1 MHPLRSI
8 LPLALFTAVGLLAT
22 DLYLPAVPS
31 LPQQLGG
38 SIESAQATLA
48 AFSAALAVSQ
58 LVWGAAADRFGHR
71 RTLAFAVLLQLVAGA
86 ACALAP
92 SMGALIGARLAQGFG
107 VGAAMVIVPALV
119 RQSFGD
125 GGAVRALAWL
135 GIVESAVPGLA
146 PLVGAA
152 LLVVADWRT
161 SFWII
166 VALSAIAA
174 PLVFRVIPTARAMRA
189 CAPANV
195 GAHAGGYR
203 RLLRSPVYLGYAL
216 GHALCFAALLA
227 FVASAPQVVEIWLG
241 AGPSTFSL
249 MQACGVAAFM
259 LSAARS
265 GKWSDALGL
274 DRIIALGAL
283 LQFAAS
289 AAFLLLAYADWRSTP
304 LVVAS

>member
-146 PLVGAA
+146 P
-152 LLVVADWRT
+152 
-161 SFWII
+161 S
-166 VALSAIAA
+166 SA
-174 PLVFRVIPTARAMRA
+174 RRCSSWPTGERASGSSSR
-189 CAPANV
+189 CPPS
-195 GAHAGGYR
+195 R
-203 RLLRSPVYLGYAL
+203 RRS
-216 GHALCFAALLA
+216 C
-227 FVASAPQVVEIWLG
+227 SA
-241 AGPSTFSL
+241 
-249 MQACGVAAFM
+249 
-259 LSAARS
+259 
-265 GKWSDALGL
+265 
-274 DRIIALGAL
+274 
-283 LQFAAS
+283 
-289 AAFLLLAYADWRSTP
+289 
-304 LVVAS
+304 